1 MSELKYLWLFVFIA
15 FPTAFFLDADN
26 IKAGFV
32 QALFAAG
39 IIAVM
44 TFLFFSI
51 YLAVK
56 RELDGGDF

>member
-1 MSELKYLWLFVFIA
+1 MRELKYLWLFVFISI
-15 FPTAFFLDADN
+15 PTAFFLDAPN
-26 IKAGFV
+26 IKEGFV
-32 QALFAAG
+32 HALFAAG